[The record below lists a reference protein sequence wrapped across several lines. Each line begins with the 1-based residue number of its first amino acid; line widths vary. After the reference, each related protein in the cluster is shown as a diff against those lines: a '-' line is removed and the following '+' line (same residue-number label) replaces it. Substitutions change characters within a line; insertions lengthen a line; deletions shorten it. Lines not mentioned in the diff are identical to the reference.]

1 MKRLFVVELSGYV
14 IVVAEDEAGAEEVAE
29 RVLHDDPEDV
39 VTVVQVDTF
48 DEGDPFPGRWAPL
61 ALPYGGED
69 DGDITIE
76 GYFALARAA
85 KAEAQALKLD
95 PAAAAGDLFAN
106 VPLLRKGE
114 G

>member
-1 MKRLFVVELSGYV
+1 MNRLFVVEFTGYA
-14 IVVAEDEAGAEEVAE
+14 IVAAEDEFEAEDVAE
-29 RVLHDDPEDV
+29 RAMIADAGDIVSV
-39 VTVVQVDTF
+39 AQVDTF
-48 DEGDPFPGRWAPL
+48 DEGDPFPGNWEPR

-95 PAAAAGDLFAN
+95 PAAAVGDLFTG
-106 VPLLRKGE
+106 VPPLPKGE
-114 G
+114 